1 MWCTSEVGITRPNLY
16 RSGPLASV
24 ACLCDEVRGRVYKGG
39 PLPLWTARRFHVIT
53 KEELSQSYLGVTY
66 GYHSQGMHLPAGVE
80 LRAWRFFSVVG
91 GEGALDMLTQHHPSS
106 PRELAWSSLV
116 QELFHA

>member
-1 MWCTSEVGITRPNLY
+1 MWCTSEVGTTRSDLY
-16 RSGPLASV
+16 RSGPLAGV

-66 GYHSQGMHLPAGVE
+66 GYHSYGMHFPAGVE
-80 LRAWRFFSVVG
+80 LPPWGFFSVVG
-91 GEGALDMLTQHHPSS
+91 GEGVLDV
-106 PRELAWSSLV
+106 LV
-116 QELFHA
+116 